1 MNGDS
6 IIGRKTCI
14 LFSCHSFES
23 TLSASHEPTLIFFVP
38 LAILDSKTTHVRF
51 NFEGDIQNSELPIQ
65 KASDTYYDWTYVINR
80 MRDTYAEPNS
90 RLEELQIKYRN
101 WQEWTPNSREFVN
114 EKTYRRKLN
123 ERMSQELD
131 ADNISFIQWDTYDW
145 SVLIFLLAV
154 PLSYYLLWFGYRYI
168 FLYVIF
174 GKNRFT

>member
-1 MNGDS
+1 
-6 IIGRKTCI
+6 
-14 LFSCHSFES
+14 
-23 TLSASHEPTLIFFVP
+23 
-38 LAILDSKTTHVRF
+38 
-51 NFEGDIQNSELPIQ
+51 
-65 KASDTYYDWTYVINR
+65 